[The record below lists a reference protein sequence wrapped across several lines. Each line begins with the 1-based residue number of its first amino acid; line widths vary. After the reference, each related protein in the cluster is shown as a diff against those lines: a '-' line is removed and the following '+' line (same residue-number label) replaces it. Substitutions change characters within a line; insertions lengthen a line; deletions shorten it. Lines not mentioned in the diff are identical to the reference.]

1 MGRISA
7 IYLMPH
13 PPIII
18 PEVGRGEERKVQNT
32 SDALDKCA
40 RHILDLKPDTIIVIT
55 PHGPVFRDAIAINT
69 RHRLAGSL
77 SRFGASDVSMAFE
90 NDLKLVQYIMD
101 EAERM
106 GIACIG
112 IDNRTAIEYR
122 LTPLLDWGTLVPLY
136 FVTKQYREFKLVHI
150 SISLMSY
157 EELYVFGTAIR
168 NAVESIDRRV
178 CIIASGDL
186 SHRLSED
193 GPYGFHPMGPK
204 LDERII
210 ELAGTGDVE
219 GFFNMDPV
227 MVREGGECG
236 LRSIII
242 SMGALDGYNIR
253 SRVLSYE
260 GPFGVGYGVAIF
272 ERGEKNRERELVNR
286 LYERKQEQMEKVRK
300 SEDPYVSLARRA
312 LETYILK
319 GEIIKP
325 DTDLP
330 REMLEERAG
339 VFVSLKK
346 NGQLR
351 GCIGTIEP
359 VRNNIAEE
367 IIYNAINAG
376 VRDPRF
382 MPVDGSE
389 LADLIYSVDV
399 LTKPEPVNSKDE
411 LDPKKYG
418 VIVRSGARSGLLLPN
433 LEGVDTVKEQIEI
446 ASRKREFGRMN
457 IMSWSVLR

>member
-1 MGRISA
+1 
-7 IYLMPH
+7 
-13 PPIII
+13 
-18 PEVGRGEERKVQNT
+18 
-32 SDALDKCA
+32 
-40 RHILDLKPDTIIVIT
+40 
-55 PHGPVFRDAIAINT
+55 
-69 RHRLAGSL
+69 
-77 SRFGASDVSMAFE
+77 
-90 NDLKLVQYIMD
+90 
-101 EAERM
+101 
-106 GIACIG
+106 
-112 IDNRTAIEYR
+112 
-122 LTPLLDWGTLVPLY
+122 
-136 FVTKQYREFKLVHI
+136 
-150 SISLMSY
+150 
-157 EELYVFGTAIR
+157 
-168 NAVESIDRRV
+168 
-178 CIIASGDL
+178 
-186 SHRLSED
+186 
-193 GPYGFHPMGPK
+193 MGPK

-446 ASRKREFGRMN
+446 ALQKAGIRPDEHYVMERFEVKRHY
-457 IMSWSVLR
+457 